1 MTGVF
6 PLVLKTAKVVPV
18 SKDLKSEYRN
28 YCPVSLLPNTKKIA
42 SSITMILSKTY
53 SLYSGNNI
61 LHLMS

>member
-18 SKDLKSEYRN
+18 SKDLKSGYRN
-28 YCPVSLLPNTKKIA
+28 YRPVSLLSNTKKIP
-42 SSITMILSKTY
+42 SSITMILSMTY

-61 LHLMS
+61 LHLMP